1 MGRASR
7 GDWRARRFLQR
18 KASGP
23 SAFVTQSLV
32 HNFGSRAAAVDHVR
46 EHLAQ
51 RFAASVGSPV
61 FFSGL
66 PVSEPDFTEQEV
78 SAAVAKLKTGKTTG
92 MSHVSVE
99 LLRCLVSLSFPY
111 SHVEFLSQGP
121 SRCPCQA
128 CFWLGHIVAQDTL
141 AAGC

>member
-66 PVSEPDFTEQEV
+66 PVQSPTSRSKKF
-78 SAAVAKLKTGKTTG
+78 
-92 MSHVSVE
+92 
-99 LLRCLVSLSFPY
+99 LRRWQS
-111 SHVEFLSQGP
+111 
-121 SRCPCQA
+121 
-128 CFWLGHIVAQDTL
+128 
-141 AAGC
+141 